1 MMISGLNMPNM
12 GSNIPNMGTKTK
24 TVRTKARK
32 SLADALFS
40 ATQQKVLGMLF
51 GQPDRSF
58 YATELINMLGV
69 GSGAVQRELA
79 RLAESGLVT
88 VRKVGTQKHY
98 QADPNSPIYEELCGI
113 IVKTVGLAEPLRN
126 ALQPFAERIR
136 SAFIYG
142 SVAHG
147 ADTAKSDIDLMLIC
161 ENLSYAD
168 VFEALQAAEARLGRP
183 VNPTLYSPA
192 EWAEKRKAGNGFAAK
207 VAKRPKLFLI
217 GTDQDLT

>member
-24 TVRTKARK
+24 TVRAKARK

-88 VRKVGTQKHY
+88 VRKLGTQKHY
-98 QADPNSPIYEELCGI
+98 QADPNSPIYAELCGI

-136 SAFIYG
+136 AAFIYG
-142 SVAHG
+142 SVAQG

-183 VNPTLYSPA
+183 VNPTLYSPT

-207 VAKRPKLFLI
+207 VDKRPKLFLI
-217 GTDQDLT
+217 GADQDLA

>member
-217 GTDQDLT
+217 GTYQDLT

>member
-1 MMISGLNMPNM
+1 MPNL

-24 TVRTKARK
+24 TAKAKPRK

-40 ATQQKVLGMLF
+40 ATQQRVLGLLF

-58 YATELINMLGV
+58 YATELINMLSV

-88 VRKVGTQKHY
+88 VHKVGTQKHY
-98 QADPNSPIYEELCGI
+98 QADPNSPIYHELCGI

-126 ALQPFAERIR
+126 ALQPFANRIKA
-136 SAFIYG
+136 AFIYG
-142 SVAHG
+142 SVAQG
-147 ADTAKSDIDLMLIC
+147 VDTAKSDIDLMLIC

-168 VFEALQAAEARLGRP
+168 VFEALQTAEAKLGRP

-192 EWAEKRKAGNGFAAK
+192 EWMKKRKTENGFAHK
-207 VAKRPKLFLI
+207 VAQRPKLFLI
-217 GTDQDLT
+217 GADQDLR

>member
-1 MMISGLNMPNM
+1 MVLNMPNL
-12 GSNIPNMGTKTK
+12 GSNIPNMGTKTNG
-24 TVRTKARK
+24 TAHAKARK

-40 ATQQKVLGMLF
+40 ATQKKVLGMLF

-58 YATELINMLGV
+58 YATELINLLGV

-98 QADPNSPIYEELCGI
+98 QADPSSPIYAELCGI
-113 IVKTVGLAEPLRN
+113 MLKTVGLAEPLRH
-126 ALQPFAERIR
+126 ALQPFADNIKT
-136 SAFIYG
+136 AFIYG
-142 SVAHG
+142 SVAQG

-161 ENLSYAD
+161 ENLSYTD
-168 VFEALQAAEARLGRP
+168 VYEALQAAEARLGRP

-192 EWAEKRKAGNGFAAK
+192 EWAEKRQTESGFTAK
-207 VAKRPKLFLI
+207 VSKRPKLFLI
-217 GTDQDLT
+217 GGDQELT